1 MSGRFYLY
9 MMDAV
14 LFALC
19 AGLWLADGFQKGE
32 TVTGL
37 LGLVWLAG
45 AGFWIVRA
53 VREFRKRNGAAGG
66 PSRDSQRLM
75 RGDKK

>member
-45 AGFWIVRA
+45 A
-53 VREFRKRNGAAGG
+53 
-66 PSRDSQRLM
+66 
-75 RGDKK
+75 